1 MKHLKILNKRYNK
14 HMREAVSVEEYVSNP
29 INSLNLIKRTSSEI
43 DKYNLTQIWNKNAT
57 AVHIE
62 KLQNFHKSFPTFED
76 WVGACNGVHLLQEH
90 YQLNITEMSQG
101 IIKFN
106 GEIFK
111 SEHAIHPDEL
121 AIIGIAA
128 ANQGF
133 YDASIDWLTLAKE
146 RYNREKHGGEV
157 FSKDIKEIKK
167 RLKDGKAIHDHYL
180 DRKGVISNEHRCKRL
195 PFDEKLRKKKKY
207 KTARHSNSTEVV
219 KKLRKLVPLY
229 DNSDY
234 TTLDM
239 RDNFEV
245 LCKGESM
252 RTSDMDS
259 DKQCR
264 RLHHKNPYLR
274 LGPFKLEEHSFEP
287 YITVIH
293 QLMYEDEMQHFKNY
307 ASDRLERSGHGNGAA
322 STTSLKRTSK
332 QTWLDHRYF
341 EPKIDLIH
349 KTIKGKIF

>member
-1 MKHLKILNKRYNK
+1 
-14 HMREAVSVEEYVSNP
+14 
-29 INSLNLIKRTSSEI
+29 
-43 DKYNLTQIWNKNAT
+43 
-57 AVHIE
+57 
-62 KLQNFHKSFPTFED
+62 
-76 WVGACNGVHLLQEH
+76 
-90 YQLNITEMSQG
+90 MSQG
-101 IIKFN
+101 IINYN
-106 GEIFK
+106 GEIFESK
-111 SEHAIHPDEL
+111 YAVHPDEL
-121 AIIGIAA
+121 AVIGISA

-146 RYNREKHGGEV
+146 RYYSEKSSDEL
-157 FSKDIKEIKK
+157 FSRDIKDIKK

-180 DRKGVISNEHRCKRL
+180 DRKGVISSEHRCKRL

-207 KTARHSNSTEVV
+207 KSARNFNSTEVV
-219 KKLRKLVPLY
+219 EKLRKLVPLY
-229 DNSDY
+229 DDGAY
-234 TTLDM
+234 TTSDM

-245 LCKGESM
+245 LCKGENM

-259 DKQCR
+259 DKHCR

-274 LGPFKLEEHSFEP
+274 LGPFKLEELSYEP

-293 QLMYEDEMQHFKNY
+293 QLMYEDEMQHFKDY
-307 ASDRLERSGHGNGAA
+307 ASDRLERSGHGNGAS

-349 KTIKGKIF
+349 NTIKGMIFYTSK